1 MYRWVEHIG
10 EVELAI
16 TAESERDVFADA
28 LAGLVDLLGI
38 EGNGAERRAI
48 EVSAPDRPAL
58 LAGWLEELVFLAEV
72 EGFEPIE
79 LRDLELA
86 GDTVKAAV
94 EGRHGHP
101 RPIVKAVTYHRLA
114 FESAGSGYRATVVL
128 DV

>member
-16 TAESERDVFADA
+16 TAESEREVFADA
-28 LAGLVDLLGI
+28 LAALVDLLGI
-38 EGNGAERRAI
+38 EGNGAARRAI
-48 EVSAPDRPAL
+48 EVSAGDPPAL
-58 LAGWLEELVFLAEV
+58 LAGWLEELLFLAEV
-72 EGFEPIE
+72 EGFEPVA

-86 GDTVKAAV
+86 GDTVQATV
-94 EGRHGHP
+94 EGRYGHP

-114 FESAGSGYRATVVL
+114 FESAGSGYRGTVVL